1 MADVRLSDA
10 EREAAVNALSEHYA
24 AGRLTKDEYDDRSQ
38 RAFDARFASD
48 LPALFED
55 LPGGQRASQ
64 SVARGPQV
72 APWRSAPS
80 GFRRP
85 PRFLP
90 LVGIAM
96 LGVISAIVVA
106 FNLPWLLLGLFI
118 FFMCR
123 GAAGRRASWNH
134 HMSAAGGPRYSHRC

>member
-38 RAFDARFASD
+38 RAFDARFAGE

-55 LPGGQRASQ
+55 LPGGHQPRQ
-64 SVARGPQV
+64 SLARGPQV
-72 APWRSAPS
+72 APWRATTN
-80 GFRRP
+80 GYWRP

-90 LVGIAM
+90 LVGLAM
-96 LGVISAIVVA
+96 LGAIVTTVIV
-106 FNLPWLLLGLFI
+106 FNLPWLLFGLFI

-123 GAAGRRASWNH
+123 GPGRRAHWNH
-134 HMSAAGGPRYSHRC
+134 RATMAHGSRYPSAG